1 MWADGQTYGDNVLLV
16 GSGSAAFLNAERSFG
31 SRLRKCACLEEIGP
45 IVLEERFAT
54 IYVLMSS
61 VRGAGEEELLPLRL
75 GGSMAKIVL
84 LAQMYEEPEAIS
96 MVRTISNPEG
106 IADDYLICPVNGN
119 LAQVEPQAVEVVEEK
134 KTQQAKASDEIE
146 ELRAK
151 IRQLEVLA
159 MQDDLTGLKNRRYMR
174 EFLHQIIERAK
185 REDIS
190 VSLFMFDIDN
200 FKQYNDRF
208 GHGVGD
214 NVLKQAAV
222 MMKRCCR
229 AHDVIGRIGG
239 DEFAV
244 IFWEK
249 FPTNGKKAH
258 NESRIPDR
266 RQKKVGGPPDEAVAI
281 CERFRRAITMSRLSS
296 LGASGQGE
304 LTVSG
309 GLASFPRDGDSV
321 EKLLEEADKA
331 MLEAKEGGK
340 NRIYLVGK
348 ER

>member
-1 MWADGQTYGDNVLLV
+1 MRADGLTYRDNVLLV
-16 GSGSAAFLNAERSFG
+16 GAGSAAFLNAERSFG
-31 SRLRKCACLEEIGP
+31 SRLRKCACLEEVGP
-45 IVLEERFAT
+45 IVLEEKFET

-61 VRGAGEEELLPLRL
+61 IRGVGEKELLSLRL
-75 GGSMAKIVL
+75 AGAMAKVVL
-84 LAQMYEEPEAIS
+84 LAQMYEEPEAIR
-96 MVRTISNPEG
+96 MIRTISNPEG

-119 LAQVEPQAVEVVEEK
+119 LVQVQPQAVGAVEEK
-134 KTQQAKASDEIE
+134 KTQPAKVSGEIE
-146 ELRAK
+146 ELKAK
-151 IRQLEVLA
+151 ICQLELLA
-159 MQDDLTGLKNRRYMR
+159 TQDDLTGLKNRRYMH
-174 EFLHQIIERAK
+174 EFLHQVIERAK

-208 GHGVGD
+208 GHAVGD

-229 AHDVIGRIGG
+229 AHDVTGRIGG

-249 FPTNGKKAH
+249 FSTNGKNVH
-258 NESRIPDR
+258 NISRTPDR
-266 RQKKVGGPPDEAVAI
+266 RQKKASGPPDEAVAI
-281 CERFRRAITMSRLSS
+281 CERFRHEITMSRLSS
-296 LGASGQGE
+296 LGVSGQGE

-321 EKLLEEADKA
+321 EKLLQEADKA
-331 MLEAKEGGK
+331 MFEAKKGGK

>member
-1 MWADGQTYGDNVLLV
+1 MRAYGLTYGDNVLLV
-16 GSGSAAFLNAERSFG
+16 GEGSAAFLNAERSFG
-31 SRLRKCACLEEIGP
+31 SRLRKCACLEEAGSL
-45 IVLEERFAT
+45 VSQEKFAT
-54 IYVLMSS
+54 IYVPMSS
-61 VRGAGEEELLPLRL
+61 VIGAGEKDLSVLRFAR
-75 GGSMAKIVL
+75 SRAKVVL
-84 LAQMYEEPEAIS
+84 LAQMYEEPEAIK
-96 MVRTISNPEG
+96 MVRTIGNPKG

-119 LAQVEPQAVEVVEEK
+119 LVQVEGQSVAVVEEK
-134 KTQQAKASDEIE
+134 KTQPAKTELEIE
-146 ELRAK
+146 RLK
-151 IRQLEVLA
+151 TQVSQLELLA

-229 AHDVIGRIGG
+229 GHDVIGRIGG

-249 FPTNGKKAH
+249 LPV
-258 NESRIPDR
+258 NEEGVDVANRTPDR
-266 RQKKVGGPPDEAVAI
+266 RQKKANRPPREAVAI
-281 CERFRRAITMSRLSS
+281 CERFRREITTSRLSS
-296 LGASGQGE
+296 LGVSGQGE

-309 GLASFPRDGDSV
+309 GLASYPHDGGTV

-331 MLEAKEGGK
+331 MLEAKQGGK

>member
-1 MWADGQTYGDNVLLV
+1 MQSSGLRYGDNVLLV
-16 GSGSAAFLNAERSFG
+16 GAGSAAFLNAERSLG
-31 SRLRKCACLEEIGP
+31 SRLRKCACLEDVGP
-45 IVLEERFAT
+45 KVLEEKFAT
-54 IYVLMSS
+54 VYVLMSS
-61 VRGAGEEELLPLRL
+61 VKGASERELSSLRIA
-75 GGSMAKIVL
+75 GAMCKVVL
-84 LAQMYEEPEAIS
+84 LAEMYEEPAAMG
-96 MVRTISNPEG
+96 MVRTIDNPEG

-119 LAQVEPQAVEVVEEK
+119 LIQAEPQSPAAVEEK
-134 KTQQAKASDEIE
+134 KTETVKTDGQVE
-146 ELRAK
+146 ELKGR
-151 IRQLEVLA
+151 ICQLEFLA

-200 FKQYNDRF
+200 FKHYNDKF

-229 AHDVIGRIGG
+229 GHDVIGRIGG

-249 FPTNGKKAH
+249 LTAIEEGGNG
-258 NESRIPDR
+258 EIRTPDR
-266 RQKKVGGPPDEAVAI
+266 RQKKASGPPREAVAI
-281 CERFRRAITMSRLSS
+281 CERFRREITMSQLSS
-296 LGASGQGE
+296 LGVSGQGE

-309 GLASFPRDGDSV
+309 GLASYPYDGDSV

-331 MLEAKEGGK
+331 MLEAKAGGK

-348 ER
+348 EE

>member
-1 MWADGQTYGDNVLLV
+1 MRADGLTYRDNVLLV
-16 GSGSAAFLNAERSFG
+16 GAGSAEFLNAERSFG
-31 SRLRKCACLEEIGP
+31 SRLRKCARLDEVGP
-45 IVLEERFAT
+45 IVLEEKFAT

-61 VRGAGEEELLPLRL
+61 VRGVGEEELLSLRL
-75 GGSMAKIVL
+75 GGSMAKVVL
-84 LAQMYEEPEAIS
+84 LAQMYEEPEAIR
-96 MVRTISNPEG
+96 MVRTINNPEG

-119 LAQVEPQAVEVVEEK
+119 LVQVEPKAVGVVEEK
-134 KTQQAKASDEIE
+134 KSQLAKASDEIE
-146 ELRAK
+146 ELKAK

-159 MQDDLTGLKNRRYMR
+159 MQDDLTGLKNRRYMH
-174 EFLHQIIERAK
+174 EFLYQIIERAK
-185 REDIS
+185 SEDIS

-208 GHGVGD
+208 GHAVGD

-229 AHDVIGRIGG
+229 EHDVTGRIGG

-249 FPTNGKKAH
+249 FSTNGKEGR
-258 NESRIPDR
+258 NESRTPDR
-266 RQKKVGGPPDEAVAI
+266 RQKKAGGPPDEAVAI
-281 CERFRRAITMSRLSS
+281 CERFRCAITMSRLSS
-296 LGASGQGE
+296 LGVSGRGE

-309 GLASFPRDGDSV
+309 GLASFPRDGESV

-331 MLEAKEGGK
+331 MFEAKEGGK